1 MVAIEPKFS
10 KGLGTGTQGYI
21 LAIGGTPAYGPGF
34 WSGYDISTKQ
44 WKNVSVKPADI
55 SFTPYVELE
64 GHTATVDPSTGLV
77 YIIGGFDG
85 LLSNVPVPE
94 DVNLLTVF
102 DPNTGTLL
110 SQERAT
116 IDTSLT
122 GANAIWST
130 KRRTVMLLG
139 GSRAVSTVTVRGL
152 DMTVLTEYKPSTKT
166 WSNMTTSGAIPQA
179 RLDACSAVSDDG
191 TTVIVYGG
199 AADAKIFLNSIH
211 ILDLTTGIWT
221 AGPPSTGILSQATCA
236 FHSGM
241 FIIFEGSIN
250 AGDMNMLTGAT
261 PLVFDVAKGTW
272 INSFTP
278 STGIGTGD
286 LGNPTSPSSP
296 NSGDIIGPND
306 SSVSGDKSS
315 LGAII
320 GAVAGAI
327 VLLLVI
333 LAIYLIRRRRRLA
346 REKDVKD
353 TEARAAAMLAAEEK
367 HKKEYEPKIM
377 TAADHYAAA
386 QAALEEAS
394 KRLRPS
400 AFKGAKS
407 WISEENSNS
416 VSDSSNATDFS
427 KARRL
432 SDPEV
437 QADPV
442 LYYQQLLLKQ
452 RQLQMLHPHLV
463 GG

>member
-166 WSNMTTSGAIPQA
+166 WSNMVRITSSSQGSNVIY
-179 RLDACSAVSDDG
+179 RLFLQYLL
-191 TTVIVYGG
+191 IV
-199 AADAKIFLNSIH
+199 FL
-211 ILDLTTGIWT
+211 
-221 AGPPSTGILSQATCA
+221 
-236 FHSGM
+236 
-241 FIIFEGSIN
+241 
-250 AGDMNMLTGAT
+250 
-261 PLVFDVAKGTW
+261 
-272 INSFTP
+272 
-278 STGIGTGD
+278 
-286 LGNPTSPSSP
+286 
-296 NSGDIIGPND
+296 
-306 SSVSGDKSS
+306 
-315 LGAII
+315 
-320 GAVAGAI
+320 
-327 VLLLVI
+327 
-333 LAIYLIRRRRRLA
+333 
-346 REKDVKD
+346 
-353 TEARAAAMLAAEEK
+353 
-367 HKKEYEPKIM
+367 
-377 TAADHYAAA
+377 
-386 QAALEEAS
+386 
-394 KRLRPS
+394 
-400 AFKGAKS
+400 
-407 WISEENSNS
+407 
-416 VSDSSNATDFS
+416 
-427 KARRL
+427 
-432 SDPEV
+432 
-437 QADPV
+437 
-442 LYYQQLLLKQ
+442 
-452 RQLQMLHPHLV
+452 
-463 GG
+463 